1 MTFDGLTLTTILI
14 AISAMAFGCAFQAA
28 LGLGFALLAAPVLA
42 LLDPAFVPGPMLL
55 AGTALAA
62 LTAYGERDA
71 IYRRMLATCLI
82 GLAVGTLVGAVVLQ
96 AVQGMDLQRVFG
108 VMILL
113 AVGVSL
119 MGKTVAAKGRSLLIA
134 AGISG
139 VMGIMAGLHGPV
151 ISLAFQ
157 NAEPRVARAML
168 GAYFTAAYLS
178 AVAALALVGSFGA
191 PEVGRTLVLLPG
203 VAVGLALAPVTRR
216 YINRD
221 RLRIAILTIAAV
233 SGLILVVK

>member
-14 AISAMAFGCAFQAA
+14 AISAMAFGCAFQTA

-55 AGTALAA
+55 AGVVLAA

-71 IYRRMLATCLI
+71 IDRPLLATCLI
-82 GLAVGTLVGAVVLQ
+82 GLAAGTVIGAIALQ
-96 AVQGMDLQRVFG
+96 ALRGVDLQRLFG
-108 VMILL
+108 VVILL
-113 AVGVSL
+113 AVGVSII
-119 MGKTVAAKGRSLLIA
+119 GKAMVIKGRSLLAA

-139 VMGIMAGLHGPV
+139 IMGTMAGLHGPA

-157 NAEPRVARAML
+157 NAEPRVVRAML

-178 AVAALALVGSFGA
+178 AVAAQVSIGAFGA
-191 PEVGRTLVLLPG
+191 PEVGR
-203 VAVGLALAPVTRR
+203 
-216 YINRD
+216 
-221 RLRIAILTIAAV
+221 
-233 SGLILVVK
+233 

>member
-55 AGTALAA
+55 AGTVLAA
-62 LTAYGERDA
+62 MTAYGERDA
-71 IYRRMLATCLI
+71 IDRPLLTTCLI
-82 GLAVGTLVGAVVLQ
+82 GLAAGTVIGAVALQ
-96 AVQGMDLQRVFG
+96 AAQGMNLQRLFG

-113 AVGVSL
+113 AVGVSVA
-119 MGKTVAAKGRSLLIA
+119 GGTVAVKGRSLFAA
-134 AGISG
+134 AGVSG
-139 VMGIMAGLHGPV
+139 IMGTMAGLHGPA

-168 GAYFTAAYLS
+168 GAYFTVAYLT
-178 AVAALALVGSFGA
+178 AVAALALVGAFGA
-191 PEVGRTLVLLPG
+191 PEVGRTIVLLPG
-203 VAVGLALAPVTRR
+203 VAVGLALAPLTRR
-216 YINRD
+216 YVNRD
-221 RLRIAILTIAAV
+221 RLRIAILAIAAV
-233 SGLILVVK
+233 SGLILVLK

>member
-1 MTFDGLTLTTILI
+1 MTFDGLTLTAILI

-55 AGTALAA
+55 AGTVLAA

-71 IYRRMLATCLI
+71 IDRRMLMTCLI
-82 GLAVGTLVGAVVLQ
+82 GLAAGTVVGALALQ
-96 AVQGMDLQRVFG
+96 AAQGMNLQRLFG

-119 MGKTVAAKGRSLLIA
+119 MGGTVAAKGRGLLAA

-139 VMGIMAGLHGPV
+139 IMGTMAGLHGPA

-168 GAYFTAAYLS
+168 GAYFTVAYLT
-178 AVAALALVGSFGA
+178 AVAALALVGAFGA
-191 PEVGRTLVLLPG
+191 PEMGRTLVLLPG
-203 VAVGLALAPVTRR
+203 VAIGLALAPLTRR
-216 YINRD
+216 YVNRD
-221 RLRIAILTIAAV
+221 RLRVAILTIAAV

>member
-55 AGTALAA
+55 AGVALAA

-71 IYRRMLATCLI
+71 IDRRMLMTCLI
-82 GLAVGTLVGAVVLQ
+82 GLAVGTVVGAGALQ
-96 AVQGMDLQRVFG
+96 AVQGMDLQRIFG
-108 VMILL
+108 IMILL

-151 ISLAFQ
+151 ISLVFQ

-168 GAYFTAAYLS
+168 GAYFTVAYLS

-191 PEVGRTLVLLPG
+191 PEVSRTLVLLPG
-203 VAVGLALAPVTRR
+203 VAVGLALAPLTRR

>member
-14 AISAMAFGCAFQAA
+14 AISAMALGCAFQTA
-28 LGLGFALLAAPVLA
+28 LGLGFALLAAPVLV

-55 AGTALAA
+55 AGVVLAA

-71 IYRRMLATCLI
+71 IDHRMLSTCLI
-82 GLAVGTLVGAVVLQ
+82 GLAAGTVIGALTLW
-96 AVQGMDLQRVFG
+96 AVAGMDLRRLFG

-119 MGKTVAAKGRSLLIA
+119 MGKTVASKGRSLLAA

-139 VMGIMAGLHGPV
+139 IMGTMAGLHGPA

-178 AVAALALVGSFGA
+178 AVAAQVLLGAFGA
-191 PEVGRTLVLLPG
+191 PEVGRTIVLLPG

-216 YINRD
+216 YVNRD
-221 RLRIAILTIAAV
+221 RLRIAILAIAAV
-233 SGLILVVK
+233 SGLILVLK

>member
-42 LLDPAFVPGPMLL
+42 LLDTAFVPGPMLL
-55 AGTALAA
+55 AGVVLAA
-62 LTAYGERDA
+62 LTAYGERGA
-71 IYRRMLATCLI
+71 IDRRMLMTCLI
-82 GLAVGTLVGAVVLQ
+82 GLAAGTVIGAVALQ
-96 AVQGMDLQRVFG
+96 AAQGMNLQRLFG

-119 MGKTVAAKGRSLLIA
+119 MGRTVAAKGRGLLAA

-139 VMGIMAGLHGPV
+139 IMGTMAGLHGPA

-157 NAEPRVARAML
+157 NAAPRVARAML

-178 AVAALALVGSFGA
+178 AVAAQVLIGAFGA
-191 PEVGRTLVLLPG
+191 PEIGRTVVLLPG
-203 VAVGLALAPVTRR
+203 VAIGLALAPVTRR
-216 YINRD
+216 YVNRD

>member
-1 MTFDGLTLTTILI
+1 MIFDGLTLTTILI

-28 LGLGFALLAAPVLA
+28 LGLGFALLAAPILA

-55 AGTALAA
+55 AGVALAA

-71 IYRRMLATCLI
+71 IDRSMLATCLI
-82 GLAVGTLVGAVVLQ
+82 GLVVGTVVGAIALL
-96 AVQGMDLQRVFG
+96 AVRGLDLQRVFG

-119 MGKTVAAKGRSLLIA
+119 MGKTIAAKGRSLLIA

-157 NAEPRVARAML
+157 NADPRVARAML
-168 GAYFTAAYLS
+168 GAYFTVAYLS

-191 PEVGRTLVLLPG
+191 PEIGRTLVLLPG
-203 VAVGLALAPVTRR
+203 VAVGLALAPITRR
-216 YINRD
+216 FINRD
-221 RLRIAILTIAAV
+221 RLRIAILAIAAV

>member
-1 MTFDGLTLTTILI
+1 
-14 AISAMAFGCAFQAA
+14 
-28 LGLGFALLAAPVLA
+28 
-42 LLDPAFVPGPMLL
+42 
-55 AGTALAA
+55 
-62 LTAYGERDA
+62 
-71 IYRRMLATCLI
+71 MLATCLI
-82 GLAVGTLVGAVVLQ
+82 GLGVGTVVGAVILQ

-108 VMILL
+108 IMILL

-168 GAYFTAAYLS
+168 GAYFTVAYLS
-178 AVAALALVGSFGA
+178 AVAALALVGAFGA
-191 PEVGRTLVLLPG
+191 PEASRTLVLLPG
-203 VAVGLALAPVTRR
+203 VAVGLALAPITRR

-221 RLRIAILTIAAV
+221 RLRIAILAIAAV
-233 SGLILVVK
+233 SGLILIVK

>member
-1 MTFDGLTLTTILI
+1 MTFDGLTLTAILI

-55 AGTALAA
+55 AGTVLAA

-71 IYRRMLATCLI
+71 IDRRMLMTCLI
-82 GLAVGTLVGAVVLQ
+82 GLAAGTVVGALALQ
-96 AVQGMDLQRVFG
+96 AAQGMNLQRLFG

-119 MGKTVAAKGRSLLIA
+119 MGGTVAAKGRGLLAA

-139 VMGIMAGLHGPV
+139 IMGTMAGLHGPA

-168 GAYFTAAYLS
+168 GAYFTAAYLT
-178 AVAALALVGSFGA
+178 AVAALALVGAFGA
-191 PEVGRTLVLLPG
+191 PEMGRTLVLLPG
-203 VAVGLALAPVTRR
+203 VAIGLALAPLTRR
-216 YINRD
+216 YVNRD
-221 RLRIAILTIAAV
+221 RLRVAILTIAAV

>member
-55 AGTALAA
+55 AGTVLAA

-71 IYRRMLATCLI
+71 IDRRMLATCLI
-82 GLAVGTLVGAVVLQ
+82 GLGVGTVVGAVILQ

-108 VMILL
+108 IMILL

-168 GAYFTAAYLS
+168 GAYFTVAYLS
-178 AVAALALVGSFGA
+178 AVAALALVGAFGA
-191 PEVGRTLVLLPG
+191 PEASRTLVLLPG
-203 VAVGLALAPVTRR
+203 VAVGLALAPITRR

-221 RLRIAILTIAAV
+221 RLRIAILAIAAV
-233 SGLILVVK
+233 SGLILIVK

>member
-1 MTFDGLTLTTILI
+1 MTFDGLTLTTVLI

-28 LGLGFALLAAPVLA
+28 LGLGFALLAAPILA

-55 AGTALAA
+55 AGVALAA

-71 IYRRMLATCLI
+71 IDRRMLVTCLV
-82 GLAVGTLVGAVVLQ
+82 GLAAGTVIGAGALQ
-96 AVQGMDLQRVFG
+96 AAQGMDLQRVFG

-119 MGKTVAAKGRSLLIA
+119 MGKTVAAKGCSLLIA

-139 VMGIMAGLHGPV
+139 IMGIMAGLHGPV
-151 ISLAFQ
+151 ISLVFQ
-157 NAEPRVARAML
+157 NADPRVARAML
-168 GAYFTAAYLS
+168 GAYFTVAYLS
-178 AVAALALVGSFGA
+178 AVAALALVGSFGP

-203 VAVGLALAPVTRR
+203 VAVGLALAPLTRR

-221 RLRIAILTIAAV
+221 RLRIAILGIAAV